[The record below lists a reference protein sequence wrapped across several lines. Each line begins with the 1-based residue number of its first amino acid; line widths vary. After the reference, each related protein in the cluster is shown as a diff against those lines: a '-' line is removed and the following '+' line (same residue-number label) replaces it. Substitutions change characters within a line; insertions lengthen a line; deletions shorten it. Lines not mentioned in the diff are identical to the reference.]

1 MKPISP
7 TSTPINQNDKR
18 PIVPTNSNH
27 HLDPN
32 ANARTLKQQSSIQTQ
47 LNAMHE
53 KQLIEAKEK
62 ISKLENALN
71 ALTTKYEM
79 LEQQIKTIN
88 TQHNTQNKSIDN
100 LKQDFSKITKQVD
113 DYQTT
118 QQTINNKL
126 NYIIEKI
133 SKNSPT
139 PSHHSTSSH
148 KTPYEHI
155 ARKQYNDDSL
165 HINNLSKYQEVVPEM
180 DIDYNQPPRDETYT
194 QYDTSSLTDH
204 KPEYGLTNPKSDTD
218 TDNHTINDIYNISNN
233 SKVPS
238 LTPPLPQNVTP
249 HTTNINFENRP
260 ILNLNDLL
268 TLNVINKLNP
278 NSYPSY
284 NPDHNQY
291 FIDYV
296 RIGIINIQSSFNTK
310 KDDIN
315 LFFIQENFDIL
326 GLTELGLIT
335 SDEFPKKE
343 YFDNHVII
351 YDTSETNDRNS
362 GVALIVSKPF
372 CKHIAKTKTYKGCLI
387 FIDLF
392 FKNHPVRIINTY
404 IHANN
409 TKTQSIKDL
418 TDQLFQL
425 ILEANTNNYNLIVM
439 GDFNVNPAQ
448 KNLKA
453 SQKDTYRPNNR
464 RRKTFNYNFMN
475 KDKWSKYN
483 TESKTQLDKLLAL
496 HNNDHAQSN
505 TGVDTSL
512 INKKWSNIKTIIDN
526 SKLQTIPT
534 YKSLQHYNLNT
545 PLPLRQKFNKILTIH
560 NVFTLFNRKKIIHC
574 NPDLDSPT
582 QWSKYWS
589 SWPVHRCSLLESNK
603 LFHNILF
610 DQKLLLIINHTNFN
624 NSSNSCILTHDNKSI
639 EEECIKHFQLLNS
652 PLAAIN
658 NVLIFHSIQDL
669 PIEFQELY
677 SPIFSINS
685 SIYNSVISPIT
696 IIELKDFINKLPL
709 YKSAGNSEIHYEDL
723 KHLHEDVILLI
734 LDLFNN
740 ILLTG
745 IIPQDWNHALLYLI
759 PKPKDWGLE
768 INNTRP
774 IILLESTRK
783 LFTKILT
790 SRLHQILSRPNIIQ
804 PNNRASL
811 IGESTLQPLQHL
823 HHAIEMANIQGKTI
837 WIGLQ
842 DLSKAYDRINISL
855 LKLSLKRLNIPD
867 VVVNLLCNLFSNRYN
882 QIILPNHLSREYN
895 IFQGIDQGEVVSP
908 LMWIIY
914 YDPLFAMINQDKSLH
929 YSITTNKIQNILQPD
944 KDLPVIY
951 TTSVQSYLD
960 DTTWITDSLE
970 KMRILTEKSRAFYN
984 LANIQINVD
993 KYKFLTND
1001 TTKCGQIVNL
1011 AINANALAINIKTTG
1026 GRHPI
1031 VLEIPDINKQ
1041 DIKSL
1046 RKKRIMFMDQ
1056 VCFID
1061 GSFLL
1066 PYKDIKKLA
1075 NNKWKGKVPNWYQK
1089 ILRNNTLSQ
1098 NLRLVSPLEDPP
1110 IQNIKYN
1117 TLTIVN
1123 NEEHTPRNQWIVF
1136 WDANTSTAIYGKAL
1150 RQINQTGANSITQIQ
1165 HYVPLTPIDNQLD
1178 LTLRKCLAI
1187 LKPCRSCNRHI
1198 YNVDNPL
1205 LCIFYMSTSLLITF
1219 KTTPDN
1225 KIPMH
1230 IPDKKKSWRYP
1241 SQPFL
1246 TLRTLAYNYFL
1257 NLNCFFK
1264 HPIHVDKFID
1274 TSQPDPLLNFK
1285 DFNYN
1290 FIPNTPYF
1298 ICNIFAGNDNV
1309 IQSLINLSI
1318 EFVNRLNFSF
1328 YTDGSLHTDG
1338 PLKSHLGFR
1347 WLKVGSPPHTF
1358 TFKGSMFFQLSSM
1371 RAEIFSIFTCLITV
1385 PNNSII
1391 NIYTDS
1397 QNFISTYNNINNPCF
1412 SHRKL
1417 LKINNHHTWQA
1428 LLHLIKQKS
1437 LQISLHKVKAH
1448 DDDILNNSAD
1458 LLAKEGCTLDPI
1470 FLNPQ
1475 TSPNALMV
1483 LTFNLNG
1490 PLEKDLRKWS
1500 KNTLECCNILSTIN
1514 NTSNA
1519 YLFNKA
1525 RTHPINWHNI
1535 SLFNHTLPTS
1545 DLQQRNYPKLFPSG
1559 PINCTACN
1567 TLIIN
1572 NGHIGFCPTHLNTL
1586 NNSLQKIKE
1595 SFILKLIDASDV
1607 LGLMDIRA
1615 WVERSQIFSPITND
1629 DHPIYLILHQCVPQT
1644 LTSIIKMFIK
1654 NTKER
1659 HRYDIFDQPIVIQFY
1674 NELTKNWTN
1683 VKYGLSANLSLCEK
1697 FQPCQIKFTLK
1708 EQENLKKEDRQKANG
1723 LCKIMKASRI
1733 PRLPKERN
1741 FVTQYDLLYNDLVK
1755 LLKVELL
1762 RWYGE
1767 QYEST
1772 GSGFIKA
1779 LADLLSTPILAAHL
1793 NGMGVPTHPNP
1804 IPTQFQIPFPFQSQ
1818 IPFPIPSQ
1826 IPNPIPNPI

>member
-218 TDNHTINDIYNISNN
+218 TDNHTINDI
-233 SKVPS
+233 VPS

-439 GDFNVNPAQ
+439 DILRKIKRFNLSHSIKYFQNKYLAIRTPQISHDSPTPGSCIDHIYVSQNILDATFNSNTLQ
-448 KNLKA
+448 INNTFFNTDHKCVYILIDQKFFRSRKNLKA

-589 SWPVHRCSLLESNK
+589 SWP
-603 LFHNILF
+603 
-610 DQKLLLIINHTNFN
+610 
-624 NSSNSCILTHDNKSI
+624 SI

-1500 KNTLECCNILSTIN
+1500 KNTLECCFNIKS
-1514 NTSNA
+1514 
-1519 YLFNKA
+1519 
-1525 RTHPINWHNI
+1525 
-1535 SLFNHTLPTS
+1535 FNHTLPTS

-1615 WVERSQIFSPITND
+1615 WDDNSSSRHVHGINITMPQKPIPRD
-1629 DHPIYLILHQCVPQT
+1629 PFKFDQKLFIYLNSSNYLHSEDW
-1644 LTSIIKMFIK
+1644 LTYLDLYFNSSFNFTFNIDFFTSFIG
-1654 NTKER
+1654 
-1659 HRYDIFDQPIVIQFY
+1659 YDIFDQPIVIQFY

-1793 NGMGVPTHPNP
+1793 NGMGVF
-1804 IPTQFQIPFPFQSQ
+1804 IA
-1818 IPFPIPSQ
+1818 
-1826 IPNPIPNPI
+1826 